1 MLTDE
6 RQAGRG
12 ATSPINPR
20 SARPPPFSAS
30 QRMHPESLKRRPEQW
45 SLYDIYLL
53 LTVGRTDHSGAFTE
67 GAGLDNR
74 QALFVLNC
82 CGVLR

>member
-1 MLTDE
+1 MP
-6 RQAGRG
+6 
-12 ATSPINPR
+12 PIKP
-20 SARPPPFSAS
+20 SLARPPSFL
-30 QRMHPESLKRRPEQW
+30 RVTMHPEAAKRRPEQW

-53 LTVGRTDHSGAFTE
+53 LTVGRTDRSGDFTA

-74 QALFVLNC
+74 QALFVLDC